1 MLYIL
6 VKITAGKV
14 NINFTGDKNFTFR
27 TSILLLLLDQVTRE
41 NEEHNAPGAE
51 TLVGAEKFQQC
62 GKYFYQCSTFTTKR
76 PYVQTW
82 GCQTC
87 FLPQAPS
94 NLGTPLYQTTCYS

>member
-51 TLVGAEKFQQC
+51 TLVGAEKSQQC
-62 GKYFYQCSTFTTKR
+62 RKYFLQYSTFASETPQIR
-76 PYVQTW
+76 
-82 GCQTC
+82 TC
-87 FLPQAPS
+87 GAKLAS
-94 NLGTPLYQTTCYS
+94 ET